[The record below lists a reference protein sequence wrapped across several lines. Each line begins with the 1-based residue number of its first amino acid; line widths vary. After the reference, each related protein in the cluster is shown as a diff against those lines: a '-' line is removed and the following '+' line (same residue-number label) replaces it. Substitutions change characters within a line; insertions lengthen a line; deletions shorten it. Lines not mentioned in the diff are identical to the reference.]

1 MPKVIESWKMKAKK
15 KTKHVEDNS
24 GGNTEPPDTSDDV
37 NKEDKPYDETIS
49 LLKEYLE
56 ILSVSQ
62 PENQAIR
69 VLIEEGEGVNCI
81 QFSS

>member
-1 MPKVIESWKMKAKK
+1 MKAKK

-24 GGNTEPPDTSDDV
+24 GGNAEPPDTSDDV
-37 NKEDKPYDETIS
+37 NKDKPYDETIS